1 VKWGEM
7 SRKQRLL
14 IYLKLF
20 LTAVFWGGT
29 FIAGRVVAREVG
41 PYSTAFFRFVIA
53 CLFLLPL
60 AWKENRGLP
69 SINRGQI
76 IPILLLGATGVFA
89 YNVFFL
95 KGLKLITAGR
105 AALIIANNPV
115 VIALLATWFFKE
127 KLSLVKLAGII
138 LSVLGAMIV
147 ISRGNLGNLFNGA
160 LGPGDV
166 FIFLCVLCWAAYAL
180 IGKAVMAG
188 LSPLVVSAYSC
199 VAGTL
204 FLVVPGLHEG
214 MARVFIHYSL
224 SAWFS
229 IFYLGFFGTV
239 LGFVWYYEG
248 IKAIGATKASQ
259 FINFVPISAV
269 LLAFFIL
276 GEPITLSLAVG
287 TLVVCFGVYLTNR
300 TSHPSRLAHT
310 EGLVV
315 SG

>member
-1 VKWGEM
+1 MV
-7 SRKQRLL
+7 
-14 IYLKLF
+14 YLKLF

-60 AWKENRGLP
+60 TWRENHGLP

-115 VIALLATWFFKE
+115 VIALLAGWFFKE
-127 KLSLVKLAGII
+127 KLGLIKLAGVI
-138 LSVLGAMIV
+138 LSVMGAMIV
-147 ISRGNLGNLFNGA
+147 ISGGHLGDIFTGA
-160 LGPGDV
+160 LGPGDF
-166 FIFLCVLCWAAYAL
+166 FIFLCVLCWAAYSL
-180 IGKAVMAG
+180 IGKAAMAG
-188 LSPLVVSAYSC
+188 LSPLVTAAYSC

-204 FLVVPGLHEG
+204 FLFVPGLHEG
-214 MARVFIHYSL
+214 MASDFIHYSV

-248 IKAIGATKASQ
+248 IKIIGATKASQ

-287 TLVVCFGVYLTNR
+287 TVVVCFGVYLTNR
-300 TSHPSRLAHT
+300 PSHPSRAAHT
-310 EGLVV
+310 KGLVV

>member
-1 VKWGEM
+1 M
-7 SRKQRLL
+7 SKKQRL
-14 IYLKLF
+14 IVYLKLF

-29 FIAGRVVAREVG
+29 FIAGRVVAQEVG
-41 PYSTAFFRFVIA
+41 PYSTAFYRFVIA
-53 CLFLLPL
+53 CLFLLAL
-60 AWKENRGLP
+60 TWRENHGLP
-69 SINRGQI
+69 RMKKGQV

-115 VIALLATWFFKE
+115 VIALCAGWLFKE
-127 KLSLVKLAGII
+127 KLGLIRLTGVII
-138 LSVLGAMIV
+138 SVLGAMIV
-147 ISRGNLGNLFNGA
+147 ISRGNIGEIFNGA
-160 LGPGDV
+160 LGPGE
-166 FIFLCVLCWAAYAL
+166 FYIFLCVLCWAAYSL
-180 IGKAVMAG
+180 IGKAAMSG
-188 LSPLVVSAYSC
+188 LSPLVVAAYSC

-204 FLVVPGLHEG
+204 FLIPQGLAEG
-214 MARVFIHYSL
+214 MATEFIHYSA

-248 IKAIGATKASQ
+248 INVIGATRASQ

-269 LLAFFIL
+269 VLAFFIL

-287 TLVVCFGVYLTNR
+287 TLVVCLGVYLTNR
-300 TSHPSRLAHT
+300 PSHASREARKKVLTISA
-310 EGLVV
+310 
-315 SG
+315 

>member
-1 VKWGEM
+1 M
-7 SRKQRLL
+7 SKKQRLI

-29 FIAGRVVAREVG
+29 FIAGRVVVREVG

-53 CLFLLPL
+53 CLFLLTMTRR
-60 AWKENRGLP
+60 ENHGLP
-69 SINRGQI
+69 GIKKGQI

-115 VIALLATWFFKE
+115 VIALFASWFFKE

-138 LSVLGAMIV
+138 ISIMGAMIV
-147 ISRGNLGNLFNGA
+147 ISRGQLGDIFNGA
-160 LGPGDV
+160 LGPGD
-166 FIFLCVLCWAAYAL
+166 FYIFLCVLCWSAYSL
-180 IGKAVMAG
+180 IGKAAMAD
-188 LSPLVVSAYSC
+188 LSPLVVATYSC
-199 VAGTL
+199 LAGTL
-204 FLVVPGLHEG
+204 FLIVPGLYEG
-214 MARVFIHYSL
+214 MATDFTHYSI

-248 IKAIGATKASQ
+248 IKVIGATKASQ

-269 LLAFFIL
+269 LLAFFML

-300 TSHPSRLAHT
+300 TPHPARAT
-310 EGLVV
+310 RTRGLVI

>member
-1 VKWGEM
+1 M
-7 SRKQRLL
+7 SGRQRLL

-53 CLFLLPL
+53 CLFLLIL
-60 AWKENRGLP
+60 TWKENHGLP
-69 SINRGQI
+69 SINRTQV

-95 KGLKLITAGR
+95 KGLKLITASR
-105 AALIIANNPV
+105 AALIIATNPV
-115 VIALLATWFFKE
+115 VIALFASWFFKE
-127 KLSLVKLAGII
+127 KLGLVKVAGII
-138 LSVLGAMIV
+138 LSVMGAMIV
-147 ISRGNLGNLFNGA
+147 ISRGNLWDLFNGA
-160 LGPGDV
+160 LGRGDL

-180 IGKAVMAG
+180 IGKAAMAG
-188 LSPLVVSAYSC
+188 LSPLVTATYSC
-199 VAGTL
+199 LAGTI
-204 FLVVPGLHEG
+204 FLIIPGLSEG
-214 MARVFIHYSL
+214 MAGNFIHYPA

-248 IKAIGATKASQ
+248 IKVIGATKASQ

-276 GEPITLSLAVG
+276 GEPITLSLAIG
-287 TLVVCFGVYLTNR
+287 TVVVCLGVYLTNR
-300 TSHPSRLAHT
+300 TSHPSRAA
-310 EGLVV
+310 GKRWVV
-315 SG
+315 SS

>member
-1 VKWGEM
+1 M
-7 SRKQRLL
+7 SKKQRLI

-53 CLFLLPL
+53 CLFLLAL
-60 AWKENRGLP
+60 TWRENRGLP
-69 SINRGQI
+69 GIKKAQI

-115 VIALLATWFFKE
+115 VIALLAGWFFKE
-127 KLSLVKLAGII
+127 KLGLIKLAGVI
-138 LSVLGAMIV
+138 LSVMGAMIV
-147 ISRGNLGNLFNGA
+147 ISGGHLGDIFNGA
-160 LGPGDV
+160 LGPGDF
-166 FIFLCVLCWAAYAL
+166 FIFVCVLCWAAYSL
-180 IGKAVMAG
+180 IGKAAMAG
-188 LSPLVVSAYSC
+188 LSPLVTAAYSC
-199 VAGTL
+199 LAGTI
-204 FLVVPGLHEG
+204 FLVVPGLYEG
-214 MARVFIHYSL
+214 MAEDFIHYSV
-224 SAWFS
+224 SAWFC

-248 IKAIGATKASQ
+248 IKVIGATKASQ
-259 FINFVPISAV
+259 FINFVPISAL

-300 TSHPSRLAHT
+300 TSHPSRAAQT
-310 EGLVV
+310 KGLVV
-315 SG
+315 SS